1 MLAANRA
8 KQRAHPATVED
19 FRVRVAARK
28 RERMRARLIAA
39 TKDAYLTVGPNRKP
53 VIDDVIRQA
62 GVSRGTF
69 YKYFDSLDE
78 ILAEIGQAVAGEML
92 STYDRLFA
100 ATNDPAVRIA
110 VGPLMAMARAAME
123 PRHGAFVARVDFVE
137 YLGGD
142 EPGALIV
149 KRSLTEAN
157 NAGAL
162 HFDSLDAAIDVV
174 VGATLEGVRRI
185 CRTGVLDGAYIRELT
200 AILMI
205 GFGLSRKR
213 AQSAVA
219 EAWKHLQRQ
228 SAALHWWQPVARA

>member
-1 MLAANRA
+1 MPAVNRA
-8 KQRAHPATVED
+8 KQRHQPAATED
-19 FRVRVAARK
+19 FRVRVAAQK

-39 TKDAYLTVGPNRKP
+39 TKDAYLAGGPKRMP
-53 VIDDVIRQA
+53 VVDDVIRQA
-62 GVSRGTF
+62 SVSRGTF

-78 ILAEIGQAVAGEML
+78 VLAEIGHAVAGEMIT
-92 STYDRLFA
+92 TYDRLFA

-123 PRHGAFVARVDFVE
+123 PRHGAVIARVNFVE
-137 YLGGD
+137 YLGGED
-142 EPGALIV
+142 PGALIV
-149 KRSLTEAN
+149 KRSLTEAK

-162 HFDSLDAAIDVV
+162 EFDSLDAAIDVV
-174 VGATLEGVRRI
+174 IGATVEGVRRT

-200 AILMI
+200 AVLMI

-219 EAWKHLQRQ
+219 EAWQHLQRQ
-228 SAALHWWQPVARA
+228 SAALHWWRPVALV